1 MERMRELVDLLNKY
15 AYEYY
20 VLDEPTVS
28 DAEYDALYDELVA
41 LEKELIF
48 VLPDSPTKRVGGETL
63 KSFPSYVHKGRL
75 YSLDKAKSIDEVEAF
90 FNRVIKELGY
100 LPEMTLEHKFDG
112 LTLSLTYENGELIRG
127 ATRGD
132 GEVGEDVTEQIK
144 TIRTIP
150 LKIPFKGLIEIQ
162 GEGIMRFSA
171 FDEYNKT
178 ADVPLKNPRNEAA
191 GAIRN
196 LNPKETAKRK
206 LDFFAYNIGYH
217 EGITFNTQLEMR
229 EFIKENGF
237 LVGDEFSIISDLEG
251 LENALNRIEAER
263 GSLDFLIDGAV
274 MKVNKTSLRLDL
286 GYTEKFPRWALAY
299 KFKAVETTTILKDV
313 IWQVSRTSK
322 LNPLAILEPVDLLGV
337 TVQRATLN
345 NYSDIQKKG
354 VKIGSRVL
362 VRRSNDVI
370 PEIMGVYEN
379 GENAVEITPPEFC
392 PACGAPTKLEGVF
405 YYCTNLE
412 NCAPQIISTLDHFAS
427 KPCMNIE
434 GFSEKTAEQLYN
446 ELKVSSPDMLY
457 TLTYQDLQKLDGFKD
472 KKIKN
477 LLDSIEKSKKT
488 TLQRFL
494 FALGIPQIGKKAAK
508 QLADHFVT
516 LEAVMNATPFEL
528 ILLDDFGDIM
538 VSNVI
543 SFFENEKNRN
553 LISALLKNG
562 VTIVEEE
569 VVTEGIFVGYN
580 VVFTGA
586 LSKYKRSQ
594 AQQLVIER
602 GGKCADTVS
611 KAVNLVVVGAD
622 AGSKLE
628 KAKKLGIKV
637 ITEEEFS
644 AIISSN
650 EWIIQH

>member
-41 LEKELIF
+41 LERELIF

-63 KSFPSYVHKGRL
+63 KSFPSYTHKARL
-75 YSLDKAKSIDEVEAF
+75 YSLDKAKSIEEAEAF
-90 FNRVIKELGY
+90 FNRLIKEVGV
-100 LPEMTLEHKFDG
+100 LPELTLEHKFDG

-150 LKIPFKGLIEIQ
+150 LKINFKGLIEIQ
-162 GEGIMRFSA
+162 GEGIMKFSA
-171 FDEYNKT
+171 FDEYNRTEKI
-178 ADVPLKNPRNEAA
+178 PLKNPRNAAA

-217 EGITFNTQLEMR
+217 EGITFSSQAEMR
-229 EFIKENGF
+229 EFIIANGF
-237 LVGDEFSIISDLEG
+237 MVGEAFSLINGIEELEEG
-251 LENALNRIEAER
+251 LKRIENNR
-263 GSLDFLIDGAV
+263 GDLDFLIDGAV
-274 MKVNKTSLRLDL
+274 IKVNKTSLRLDL

-299 KFKAVETTTILKDV
+299 KFKAVETTTVLKDV
-313 IWQVSRTSK
+313 VWQVSRTSK

-345 NYSDIQKKG
+345 NYSDIQRKG

-362 VRRSNDVI
+362 IRRSNDVI
-370 PEIMGVYEN
+370 PEIMGVYEHS
-379 GENAVEITPPEFC
+379 ADSREILPPEAC
-392 PACGAPTKLEGVF
+392 PACGAPTKLDGVF
-405 YYCTNLE
+405 YYCTNTVS
-412 NCAPQIISTLDHFAS
+412 CAPQIISTLDHFAS

-446 ELKVSSPDMLY
+446 DLKVSTPSRLY
-457 TLTYQDLQKLDGFKD
+457 TLTYLELATLEGFKD
-472 KKIKN
+472 KKITN

-488 TLQRFL
+488 TLARFL
-494 FALGIPQIGKKAAK
+494 FALGIPQIGKKAAM
-508 QLADHFVT
+508 QLANHFKT
-516 LEAVMNATPFEL
+516 LDAVMNATPFEL
-528 ILLDDFGDIM
+528 MLLEDFGEIMASNVASYFENASNRKLIKELLD
-538 VSNVI
+538 V
-543 SFFENEKNRN
+543 
-553 LISALLKNG
+553 G
-562 VTIVEEE
+562 VTIEEE
-569 VVTEGIFVGYN
+569 KVVTEGVFLGYN

-586 LSKYKRSQ
+586 LVKYKRSNAQ
-594 AQQLVIER
+594 AIVVAG
-602 GGKCADTVS
+602 GGKCSDSVS
-611 KAVNLVVVGAD
+611 KSVNLVVAGAD

-628 KAKKLGIKV
+628 KAKKLGIKI
-637 ITEEEFS
+637 ITEEEFEQMEKG
-644 AIISSN
+644 N
-650 EWIIQH
+650 

>member
-63 KSFPSYVHKGRL
+63 KSFPSYKHKERL
-75 YSLDKAKSIDEVEAF
+75 YSLDKAKSIEETETF
-90 FNRVIKELGY
+90 FNRLIKELGY
-100 LPEMTLEHKFDG
+100 LPELTLEHKFDG
-112 LTLSLTYENGELIRG
+112 LTLSLTYNDGELVTG

-178 ADVPLKNPRNEAA
+178 AEVPLKNPRNAAA

-217 EGITFNTQLEMR
+217 EGITFETQKDMR
-229 EFIKENGF
+229 DFIVENGF
-237 LVGDEFSIISDLEG
+237 LVGEQFDLINNLSD
-251 LENALNRIEAER
+251 LENALTKIERNRD
-263 GSLDFLIDGAV
+263 SLDFLIDGAV
-274 MKVNKTSLRLDL
+274 IKVNKTTLRLDL

-299 KFKAVETTTILKDV
+299 KFKAVETTTLLKDV
-313 IWQVSRTSK
+313 VWQVSRTSK

-345 NYSDIQKKG
+345 NYSDIQRKG
-354 VKIGSRVL
+354 IKIGSRVL

-370 PEIMGVYEN
+370 PEIMGVYEHTQN
-379 GENAVEITPPEFC
+379 SIEILPPDTC
-392 PACGAPTKLEGVF
+392 PACGAPTKLDGVF
-405 YYCTNLE
+405 YYCTNTE
-412 NCAPQIISTLDHFAS
+412 SCAPQIISTLDHFAS

-446 ELKVSSPDMLY
+446 ELKVTSPDQLY
-457 TLTYQDLQKLDGFKD
+457 TLTYLDLSSLEGFKD
-472 KKIKN
+472 KKITN
-477 LLDSIEKSKKT
+477 LLDSIDKSKNT

-508 QLADHFVT
+508 QLADHFLT

-538 VSNVI
+538 VNNVV
-543 SFFENEKNRN
+543 SYFEDKKNRS
-553 LISALLKNG
+553 LIDALLKNG
-562 VTIVEEE
+562 VNIVEEE
-569 VVTEGIFVGYN
+569 VVSEGIFLGYN
-580 VVFTGA
+580 VVFTGSLA
-586 LSKYKRSQ
+586 KYKRSQ
-594 AQQLVIER
+594 AQQLVVER
-602 GGKCADTVS
+602 GGKCSDSVS
-611 KAVNLVVVGAD
+611 KSVNLVVVGSD

-637 ITEEEFS
+637 ITEDEFS
-644 AIISSN
+644 EVISSN
-650 EWIIQH
+650 SWPTQD

>member
-41 LEKELIF
+41 LERALIF

-63 KSFPSYVHKGRL
+63 KSFPIYTHKDRL
-75 YSLDKAKSIDEVEAF
+75 YSLDKAKSIDEANAF
-90 FNRVIKELGY
+90 FNRLIKELGY
-100 LPEMTLEHKFDG
+100 LPELTLEHKFDG
-112 LTLSLTYENGELIRG
+112 LTLSLTYENGNLIRG

-178 ADVPLKNPRNEAA
+178 ADVPLKNPRNAAA

-206 LDFFAYNIGYH
+206 LDFFAYNVGYH
-217 EGITFNTQLEMR
+217 EDITFKSQKEMR
-229 EFIKENGF
+229 DFVIDNGF
-237 LVGDEFSIISDLEG
+237 LVGEEFSIINSLDELK
-251 LENALNRIEAER
+251 NALDNIELKR
-263 GSLDFLIDGAV
+263 DSLDFLIDGAV
-274 MKVNKTSLRLDL
+274 IKVNKTALRLDL

-345 NYSDIQKKG
+345 NYTDIQRKG

-362 VRRSNDVI
+362 IRRSNDVI
-370 PEIMGVYEN
+370 PEIMGVYEH
-379 GENAVEITPPEFC
+379 GENAVEILPPSVC
-392 PACGAPTKLEGVF
+392 PACGSPTKLDGVF
-405 YYCTNLE
+405 YYCTNSVD
-412 NCAPQIISTLDHFAS
+412 CAPQIISTLDHFAS

-446 ELKVSSPDMLY
+446 ELKVTSPDRLY
-457 TLTYQDLQKLDGFKD
+457 TLTYSELATLEGFKD
-472 KKIKN
+472 KKINN
-477 LLDSIEKSKKT
+477 LLDSIEKSKHT

-494 FALGIPQIGKKAAK
+494 FALGIPQIGKKVAK

-516 LEAVMNATPFEL
+516 LDAVMNATPFEL

-538 VSNVI
+538 VNNVV
-543 SFFENEKNRN
+543 SYFEKEENKE

-569 VVTEGIFVGYN
+569 VVTEGVFVGYN
-580 VVFTGA
+580 VVFTGS
-586 LSKYKRSQ
+586 LSKYKRSF
-594 AQQLVIER
+594 AQQMVIDR

-611 KAVNLVVVGAD
+611 KNVNLVVVGAD

-628 KAKKLGIKV
+628 KAKKLGIRV

-644 AIISSN
+644 KIVDNSKN
-650 EWIIQH
+650 L

>member
-41 LEKELIF
+41 LERELIF

-63 KSFPSYVHKGRL
+63 KSFPSYTHKERL
-75 YSLDKAKSIDEVEAF
+75 FSLDKAKSISEAEAF
-90 FNRVIKELGY
+90 FNRLIKELGF
-100 LPEMTLEHKFDG
+100 LPELTLEHKFDG
-112 LTLSLTYENGELIRG
+112 LTLSLTYNNGELVRG

-132 GEVGEDVTEQIK
+132 GETGEDVTEQIK

-150 LKIPFKGLIEIQ
+150 LKINFKGLIEIQ
-162 GEGIMRFSA
+162 GEGIMKFSA

-178 ADVPLKNPRNEAA
+178 AEVPLKNPRNAAA

-217 EGITFNTQLEMR
+217 EGITFESQKQMR
-229 EFIKENGF
+229 DFIIDNGF
-237 LVGDEFSIISDLEG
+237 MVGEEFSLINDIDELEKA
-251 LENALNRIEAER
+251 LEKIEENRNN
-263 GSLDFLIDGAV
+263 LDFLIDGAV
-274 MKVNKTSLRLDL
+274 IKVNKTALRLDL
-286 GYTEKFPRWALAY
+286 GHTEKFPRWALAY
-299 KFKAVETTTILKDV
+299 KFKAIETTTLLKDV
-313 IWQVSRTSK
+313 VWQVSRTSK

-345 NYSDIQKKG
+345 NYSDIQRKG

-362 VRRSNDVI
+362 IRRSNDVI
-370 PEIMGVYEN
+370 PEIMGVYEHT
-379 GENAVEITPPEFC
+379 ENSREILPPEVC
-392 PACGAPTKLEGVF
+392 PACGAPTKLDGVF
-405 YYCTNLE
+405 YYCTNQVD
-412 NCAPQIISTLDHFAS
+412 CAPQIISMLDHFAS

-446 ELKVSSPDMLY
+446 DLKVTSPDRLY
-457 TLTYQDLQKLDGFKD
+457 TLTYDELAILDGFKE
-472 KKIKN
+472 KKINN

-488 TLQRFL
+488 TLARFL

-508 QLADHFVT
+508 QLADHFNT
-516 LEAVMNATPFEL
+516 LEAVMTATPFEL

-538 VSNVI
+538 VNNVI
-543 SFFENEKNRN
+543 SFFEDEKNRI
-553 LISALLKNG
+553 LISELIKNG
-562 VTIVEEE
+562 VTIEQEE

-580 VVFTGA
+580 VVFTGS
-586 LSKYKRSQ
+586 LSQYKRSQ
-594 AQQLVIER
+594 AQQIVIDN
-602 GGKCADTVS
+602 GGKCADSVS
-611 KAVNLVVVGAD
+611 KNVNLVVVGAD

-628 KAKKLGIKV
+628 KANKLGIRV
-637 ITEEEFS
+637 ITEEEF
-644 AIISSN
+644 AEMVN
-650 EWIIQH
+650 Q

>member
-20 VLDEPTVS
+20 VLDEPTIS
-28 DAEYDALYDELVA
+28 DVEYDALYDELVA
-41 LEKELIF
+41 LEKELVF

-63 KSFPSYVHKGRL
+63 KNFPSYTHKGRL
-75 YSLDKAKSIDEVEAF
+75 FSLDKAKNIEETEAF
-90 FNRVIKELGY
+90 FNRLIKQLGY
-100 LPEMTLEHKFDG
+100 LPELTLEHKFDG
-112 LTLSLTYENGELIRG
+112 LTLSLTYDKGELVRG

-150 LKIPFKGLIEIQ
+150 LKIKFQGLIEIQ
-162 GEGIMRFSA
+162 GEGIMKFSA
-171 FDEYNKT
+171 FNEYNKT
-178 ADVPLKNPRNEAA
+178 AEVPLKNPRNAAA

-217 EGITFNTQLEMR
+217 EGITFNTQEEMR
-229 EFIKENGF
+229 EFIIDNGF
-237 LVGDEFSIISDLEG
+237 MVGEQFSVVRSLEE
-251 LENALNRIEAER
+251 LEKALAEIETNRD
-263 GSLDFLIDGAV
+263 SLDFLIDGAV
-274 MKVNKTSLRLDL
+274 IKVNKTSLRLEL
-286 GYTEKFPRWALAY
+286 GHTEKFPRWALAY
-299 KFKAVETTTILKDV
+299 KFRAIETTTTLKDV

-345 NYSDIQKKG
+345 NYSDIQRKG
-354 VKIGSRVL
+354 IKIGSRVL

-370 PEIMGVYEN
+370 PEIMGVYEHS
-379 GENAVEITPPEFC
+379 EDSKEILPPTVC
-392 PACGAPTKLEGVF
+392 PACGAPTKLDGVF
-405 YYCTNLE
+405 YYCTNTID
-412 NCAPQIISTLDHFAS
+412 CAPQIISTLDHFAS

-446 ELKVSSPDMLY
+446 DLKVKSPDELY
-457 TLTYQDLQKLDGFKD
+457 TLKYEDLQKLEGFKD

-488 TLQRFL
+488 TLARFL
-494 FALGIPQIGKKAAK
+494 FALGISQIGKKAAK

-516 LEAVMNATPFEL
+516 LDAVMSATPFEL
-528 ILLDDFGDIM
+528 ILLEDFGDIM
-538 VSNVI
+538 VNNVV
-543 SFFENEKNRN
+543 SFFDDEKNKA
-553 LISALLKNG
+553 LIASLLKNG
-562 VTIVEEE
+562 VTIMEEE

-586 LSKYKRSQ
+586 LNKYKRSQ
-594 AQQLVIER
+594 AQQIVIER

-611 KAVNLVVVGAD
+611 KSVNLVVAGAD

-637 ITEEEFS
+637 ITEEEF
-644 AIISSN
+644 AEMI
-650 EWIIQH
+650 EK

>member
-63 KSFPSYVHKGRL
+63 KSFPSYTHKGRL
-75 YSLDKAKSIDEVEAF
+75 YSLDKAKSIEEANAF
-90 FNRVIKELGY
+90 FNRLIKELGY
-100 LPEMTLEHKFDG
+100 LPELTLEHKFDG
-112 LTLSLTYENGELIRG
+112 LTLSLTYEDGKLVRG

-178 ADVPLKNPRNEAA
+178 ADVPLKNPRNAAA

-217 EGITFNTQLEMR
+217 EDITFNSQKEMR
-229 EFIKENGF
+229 DFIIENGF
-237 LVGDEFSIISDLEG
+237 LVGEEFSLINSLDELKK
-251 LENALNRIEAER
+251 ALDAIESKR
-263 GSLDFLIDGAV
+263 DSLDFLIDGAV
-274 MKVNKTSLRLDL
+274 IKVNKTALRLDL

-313 IWQVSRTSK
+313 VWQVSRTSK

-345 NYSDIQKKG
+345 NYTDIQRKG

-370 PEIMGVYEN
+370 PEIMGVYEH
-379 GENAVEITPPEFC
+379 GENAVDILPPSVC
-392 PACGAPTKLEGVF
+392 PACGAPTKLDGVF
-405 YYCTNLE
+405 YYCTNTVD
-412 NCAPQIISTLDHFAS
+412 CAPQIISTLDHFAS

-446 ELKVSSPDMLY
+446 ELKVTSPDRLY
-457 TLTYQDLQKLDGFKD
+457 TLTYLELATLDGFKD
-472 KKIKN
+472 KKINN

-488 TLQRFL
+488 TLARFL

-516 LEAVMNATPFEL
+516 LDAVMNATPFEL

-538 VSNVI
+538 VNNVI
-543 SFFENEKNRN
+543 SYFENEKNRE

-569 VVTEGIFVGYN
+569 VVTEGVFVGYN
-580 VVFTGA
+580 VVFTGS
-586 LSKYKRSQ
+586 LSKYKRSA
-594 AQQLVIER
+594 AQQMVIER

-611 KAVNLVVVGAD
+611 KNVNLVVVGAD

-628 KAKKLGIKV
+628 KAKKLGIRV

-644 AIISSN
+644 EIIAAN
-650 EWIIQH
+650 

>member
-63 KSFPSYVHKGRL
+63 KSFPSYVHKNRL
-75 YSLDKAKSIDEVEAF
+75 YSLDKAKSIEEVESY

-132 GEVGEDVTEQIK
+132 GEVGEEVTEQIK

-178 ADVPLKNPRNEAA
+178 ADVPLKNPRNAAA

-237 LVGDEFSIISDLEG
+237 LVGDEFSVISDLEG
-251 LENALNRIEAER
+251 LENALNRIETER
-263 GSLDFLIDGAV
+263 GNLDFLIDGAV

-313 IWQVSRTSK
+313 VWQVSRTSK

-354 VKIGSRVL
+354 IKIGSRVL

-370 PEIMGVYEN
+370 PEIMGVYEH

-392 PACGAPTKLEGVF
+392 PACGASTKLEGVF

-457 TLTYQDLQKLDGFKD
+457 TLTYQDLQNLEGFKD
-472 KKIKN
+472 KKISN
-477 LLDSIEKSKKT
+477 LLDSIERSKKT

-516 LEAVMNATPFEL
+516 LDAVMNATPFEL

-538 VSNVI
+538 VNNVI
-543 SFFENEKNRN
+543 GFFENEKNRS

-569 VVTEGIFVGYN
+569 IVTEGIFVGYN

-628 KAKKLGIKV
+628 KAKKLGIQV
-637 ITEEEFS
+637 ISEEEFS
-644 AIISSN
+644 SIISSN
-650 EWIIQH
+650 EWIIQD

>member
-20 VLDEPTVS
+20 VLDEPTIS
-28 DAEYDALYDELVA
+28 DVEYDALYDELVA
-41 LEKELIF
+41 LEKELVF

-63 KSFPSYVHKGRL
+63 KNFPSYTHKGRL
-75 YSLDKAKSIDEVEAF
+75 FSLDKAKSIEEADAF
-90 FNRVIKELGY
+90 FNRLIKQLGY
-100 LPEMTLEHKFDG
+100 LPELTLEHKFDG
-112 LTLSLTYENGELIRG
+112 LTLSLTYDKGELVRG

-150 LKIPFKGLIEIQ
+150 LKIKFQGLIEIQ
-162 GEGIMRFSA
+162 GEGIMKFSA
-171 FDEYNKT
+171 FNEYNKT
-178 ADVPLKNPRNEAA
+178 AEVPLKNPRNAAA

-217 EGITFNTQLEMR
+217 EGITFETQEEMR
-229 EFIKENGF
+229 AFIIDNGF
-237 LVGDEFSIISDLEG
+237 MVGEQFSIVRSLEE
-251 LENALNRIEAER
+251 LENALGKIEENRD
-263 GSLDFLIDGAV
+263 SLDFLIDGAV
-274 MKVNKTSLRLDL
+274 IKVNKTSLRLDL
-286 GYTEKFPRWALAY
+286 GHTEKFPRWALAY
-299 KFKAVETTTILKDV
+299 KFRAIETTTVLKDV
-313 IWQVSRTSK
+313 VWQVSRTSK

-345 NYSDIQKKG
+345 NYSDIQRKG

-370 PEIMGVYEN
+370 PEIMGVYEHA
-379 GENAVEITPPEFC
+379 ENSVEILPPSVC
-392 PACGAPTKLEGVF
+392 PACGAPTKLDGVF
-405 YYCTNLE
+405 YYCTNTID
-412 NCAPQIISTLDHFAS
+412 CAPQIISTLDHFAS

-446 ELKVSSPDMLY
+446 ELKITSPDALY
-457 TLTYQDLQKLDGFKD
+457 TLTYEDLARLEGFKD
-472 KKIKN
+472 KKITN
-477 LLDSIEKSKKT
+477 LLESIEKSKKT
-488 TLQRFL
+488 TLARFL

-516 LEAVMNATPFEL
+516 LESVMSATPFEL

-538 VSNVI
+538 VSNVV
-543 SFFENEKNRN
+543 SFFDDQKNKN

-562 VTIVEEE
+562 VTIIEEE

-594 AQQLVIER
+594 AQQIVIDR
-602 GGKCADTVS
+602 GGKCSDTVS
-611 KAVNLVVVGAD
+611 KSVNLVVAGAD

-628 KAKKLGIKV
+628 KAKKLGINI
-637 ITEEEFS
+637 ITEDEF
-644 AIISSN
+644 A
-650 EWIIQH
+650 EMLEK

>member
-20 VLDEPTVS
+20 VLDEPTIS
-28 DAEYDALYDELVA
+28 DVEYDALYDELVA
-41 LEKELIF
+41 LEKELVF

-63 KSFPSYVHKGRL
+63 KNFPSYTHKGRL
-75 YSLDKAKSIDEVEAF
+75 FSLDKAKNIEETEAF
-90 FNRVIKELGY
+90 FNRLIKQLGY
-100 LPEMTLEHKFDG
+100 LPELTLEHKFDG
-112 LTLSLTYENGELIRG
+112 LTLSLTYDKGELIRG

-150 LKIPFKGLIEIQ
+150 LKIKFQGLIEIQ
-162 GEGIMRFSA
+162 GEGIMKFSA
-171 FDEYNKT
+171 FNEYNKT
-178 ADVPLKNPRNEAA
+178 AEVPLKNPRNAAA

-217 EGITFNTQLEMR
+217 EGITFNTQEEMR
-229 EFIKENGF
+229 EFIIDNGF
-237 LVGDEFSIISDLEG
+237 MVGEQFSVVRSLEE
-251 LENALNRIEAER
+251 LEKALEEIETNRD
-263 GSLDFLIDGAV
+263 SLDFLIDGAV
-274 MKVNKTSLRLDL
+274 IKVNKTSLRLEL
-286 GYTEKFPRWALAY
+286 GHTEKFPRWALAY
-299 KFKAVETTTILKDV
+299 KFRAIETTTTLKDV

-345 NYSDIQKKG
+345 NYSDIQRKG
-354 VKIGSRVL
+354 IKIGSRVL

-370 PEIMGVYEN
+370 PEIMGVYEHS
-379 GENAVEITPPEFC
+379 EDSKEILPPTVC
-392 PACGAPTKLEGVF
+392 PACGAPTKLDGVF
-405 YYCTNLE
+405 YYCTNTID
-412 NCAPQIISTLDHFAS
+412 CAPQIISTLDHFAS

-446 ELKVSSPDMLY
+446 DLKVKSPDELY
-457 TLTYQDLQKLDGFKD
+457 TLKYEDLQKLEGFKD

-488 TLQRFL
+488 TLARFL
-494 FALGIPQIGKKAAK
+494 FALGISQIGKKAAK

-516 LEAVMNATPFEL
+516 LDAVMSATPFEL

-538 VSNVI
+538 VNNVV
-543 SFFENEKNRN
+543 SFFDDEKNKA
-553 LISALLKNG
+553 LIASLLKNG

-569 VVTEGIFVGYN
+569 VVTEGIFLGYN

-586 LSKYKRSQ
+586 LNKYKRSQ
-594 AQQLVIER
+594 AQQIVIER

-611 KAVNLVVVGAD
+611 KSVNLVVAGAD

-637 ITEEEFS
+637 ITEDEF
-644 AIISSN
+644 AEMI
-650 EWIIQH
+650 EK

>member
-1 MERMRELVDLLNKY
+1 
-15 AYEYY
+15 
-20 VLDEPTVS
+20 
-28 DAEYDALYDELVA
+28 
-41 LEKELIF
+41 
-48 VLPDSPTKRVGGETL
+48 
-63 KSFPSYVHKGRL
+63 
-75 YSLDKAKSIDEVEAF
+75 
-90 FNRVIKELGY
+90 
-100 LPEMTLEHKFDG
+100 
-112 LTLSLTYENGELIRG
+112 
-127 ATRGD
+127 
-132 GEVGEDVTEQIK
+132 
-144 TIRTIP
+144 P

-178 ADVPLKNPRNEAA
+178 ADIPLKNPRNAAA

-217 EGITFNTQLEMR
+217 EDITFSSQKEMR
-229 EFIKENGF
+229 DFIIENGF
-237 LVGDEFSIISDLEG
+237 LVGEEFSLINSLDELKAG
-251 LENALNRIEAER
+251 LDNIESKR
-263 GSLDFLIDGAV
+263 DSLDFLIDGAV
-274 MKVNKTSLRLDL
+274 IKVNKTSLRLDL

-313 IWQVSRTSK
+313 VWQVSRTSK

-345 NYSDIQKKG
+345 NYSDIQRKG

-362 VRRSNDVI
+362 IRRSNDVI
-370 PEIMGVYEN
+370 PEIMGVYEH
-379 GENAVEITPPEFC
+379 GENAVDILPPAVC
-392 PACGAPTKLEGVF
+392 PACGAPTKLDGVF
-405 YYCTNLE
+405 YYCTNTVD
-412 NCAPQIISTLDHFAS
+412 CAPQIISTLDHFAS

-446 ELKVSSPDMLY
+446 ELKVTSPDRLY
-457 TLTYQDLQKLDGFKD
+457 TLTYLELATLDGFKD
-472 KKIKN
+472 KKISN
-477 LLDSIEKSKKT
+477 LLESIEKSKKT
-488 TLQRFL
+488 TLARFL

-516 LEAVMNATPFEL
+516 LDAVMNATPFEL

-538 VSNVI
+538 VNNVI
-543 SFFENEKNRN
+543 SYFENEKNRA

-562 VTIVEEE
+562 VTIVEED
-569 VVTEGIFVGYN
+569 VVTEGVFVGYN
-580 VVFTGA
+580 VVFTGS
-586 LSKYKRSQ
+586 LSKYKRSV

-611 KAVNLVVVGAD
+611 KSVNLVVVGAD

-628 KAKKLGIKV
+628 KAKKLGIRV

-644 AIISSN
+644 EIVDNSKN
-650 EWIIQH
+650 L

>member
-48 VLPDSPTKRVGGETL
+48 VLPDSPTKRVGGAPL
-63 KSFPSYVHKGRL
+63 KSFPSYTHKGRL
-75 YSLDKAKSIDEVEAF
+75 YSLDKAKSIEEANAF
-90 FNRVIKELGY
+90 FNRLIKELGY
-100 LPEMTLEHKFDG
+100 LPELTLEHKFDG
-112 LTLSLTYENGELIRG
+112 LTLSLTYQDGKLIRG

-178 ADVPLKNPRNEAA
+178 ADIPLKNPRNAAA

-217 EGITFNTQLEMR
+217 EDITFSSQKEMR
-229 EFIKENGF
+229 DFIIENGF
-237 LVGDEFSIISDLEG
+237 LVGEEFSLINSLDELKAG
-251 LENALNRIEAER
+251 LDNIESKR
-263 GSLDFLIDGAV
+263 DSLDFLIDGAV
-274 MKVNKTSLRLDL
+274 IKVNKTSLRLDL

-313 IWQVSRTSK
+313 VWQVSRTSK

-345 NYSDIQKKG
+345 NYSDIQRKG

-362 VRRSNDVI
+362 IRRSNDVI
-370 PEIMGVYEN
+370 PEIMGVYEH
-379 GENAVEITPPEFC
+379 GENAVDILPPAVC
-392 PACGAPTKLEGVF
+392 PACGAPTKLDGVF
-405 YYCTNLE
+405 YYCTNTVD
-412 NCAPQIISTLDHFAS
+412 CAPQIISTLDHFAS

-446 ELKVSSPDMLY
+446 ELKVTSPDRLY
-457 TLTYQDLQKLDGFKD
+457 TLTYLELATLDGFKD
-472 KKIKN
+472 KKISN
-477 LLDSIEKSKKT
+477 LLESIEKSKKT
-488 TLQRFL
+488 TLARFL

-516 LEAVMNATPFEL
+516 LDAVMNATPFEL

-538 VSNVI
+538 VNNVI
-543 SFFENEKNRN
+543 SYFENEKNRA

-562 VTIVEEE
+562 VTIVEED
-569 VVTEGIFVGYN
+569 VVTEGVFVGYN
-580 VVFTGA
+580 VVFTGS
-586 LSKYKRSQ
+586 LSKYKRSV

-611 KAVNLVVVGAD
+611 KSVNLVVVGAD

-644 AIISSN
+644 EIIESN
-650 EWIIQH
+650 N